1 MTQEKLQKELNQ
13 IWGNWE
19 ITKFIGEGSFGQVYQ
34 IEKEE
39 FDYTYKAALKT
50 ISIPK
55 SQDEVVAVLNEFGD
69 ERSVTD
75 YYHEIVGDIVKE
87 IVLMSKLKG
96 NTNIV
101 SYEDHA
107 VIPNKDQIGWN
118 IYIRMELLTPLFQ
131 YTKEHP
137 LSVRD
142 VIQLG
147 IDMCKAIEICQKYN
161 IIHRDIK
168 PENIFV
174 SDMGNYKLGDFG
186 ISRQMEK
193 TALEFSKKGTYSYM
207 APEVYKG
214 KKYNSTV
221 DIYSLGIVL
230 YRFLNNNRLPF
241 LPPYPQKIRYSD
253 RNKALIM
260 RTSGE
265 EIPKP
270 CNAEGRL
277 VEIVLKACAYDP
289 KERYESARDM
299 RKALESILYE
309 QSMSEMIYPE
319 GDILYHG
326 LVEETLGTKTEDAL
340 ALEEDQLKEEGTVC
354 LFQDSATVAEDMTVP
369 LMEQT
374 SFNFD
379 EENKNDTENDTE
391 LESLQVEEEPIEELE
406 ISDEEE
412 KSEELA
418 GLQVEQEKLTEEKET
433 EQKDENSIEENSE
446 MEEDFEHTEVI
457 NIKAEPK
464 IQLESEIKPE
474 PEIKPESE
482 LNKENFTNK
491 ITRNNSKNI
500 TLPWRKIAVGASI
513 VAVLVIGIPIHSAMT
528 KTTVPNIVNM
538 TIKQAENKTNHNLK
552 IIEASSVYSDKVKR
566 GNIISQQVKAGIKL
580 KKGEKIKVVVSKG
593 SLVTVPSVIGMNQ
606 GDAKKTIEEHQL
618 NMAVKAEEYSMNVK
632 KDCIIYQS
640 VEAGKQADEQTSI
653 EVTVSKGIEQVKV
666 PKVTGMKKQKAIT
679 KLKAAGFTYSVNH
692 DYSTSVSEGKIIKQS
707 IKAGKYVNK
716 KKKVKIVVSLGKR
729 PTPTTERATT
739 QRTVPES
746 TTRRT
751 TTEKKTTTQRKK
763 TPSTHVERLENSTV
777 VN

>member
-75 YYHEIVGDIVKE
+75 YYQEIVGDIVKE

-142 VIQLG
+142 IIQLG

-277 VEIVLKACAYDP
+277 AEIVLKACAYNP

-299 RKALESILYE
+299 RKALEAILYE

-326 LVEETLGTKTEDAL
+326 LAEETLGTKTEDVL

-354 LFQDSATVAEDMTVP
+354 LFQDSATVAED
-369 LMEQT
+369 
-374 SFNFD
+374 
-379 EENKNDTENDTE
+379 
-391 LESLQVEEEPIEELE
+391 LQIEEEPIEEPE

-412 KSEELA
+412 KSE
-418 GLQVEQEKLTEEKET
+418 
-433 EQKDENSIEENSE
+433 
-446 MEEDFEHTEVI
+446 MEEDFGHTEVI
-457 NIKAEPK
+457 NIKPEPQ

-482 LNKENFTNK
+482 LNKENSTNK
-491 ITRNNSKNI
+491 NIRNNSKNI
-500 TLPWRKIAVGASI
+500 ILPWKKIAVGAAI

-580 KKGEKIKVVVSKG
+580 KRGEKIKVVVSKG

-606 GDAKKTIEEHQL
+606 GDAKKTLEEHQL
-618 NMAVKAEEYSMNVK
+618 NMVVKAEEYSMNVK

-729 PTPTTERATT
+729 PEPTTERATT

>member
-277 VEIVLKACAYDP
+277 AEIVLKACAYDP

-369 LMEQT
+369 LMEHT
-374 SFNFD
+374 GFNFD
-379 EENKNDTENDTE
+379 EENKNDTE
-391 LESLQVEEEPIEELE
+391 LE
-406 ISDEEE
+406 
-412 KSEELA
+412 A
-418 GLQVEQEKLTEEKET
+418 EQEKLTEEKET

-446 MEEDFEHTEVI
+446 MEEDFGRTEVI
-457 NIKAEPK
+457 NIKPEPK

-482 LNKENFTNK
+482 LNKENSANK

-500 TLPWRKIAVGASI
+500 TLPWKKIAVGASI

-552 IIEASSVYSDKVKR
+552 IIEAASVYSDKVKR

-606 GDAKKTIEEHQL
+606 GDAKKTLEEHQL

-632 KDCIIYQS
+632 KDGIIYQS

-679 KLKAAGFTYSVNH
+679 KLKAAGFTYFVNH

-729 PTPTTERATT
+729 PAPTTERATT

>member
-277 VEIVLKACAYDP
+277 AEIVLKACAYDP

-369 LMEQT
+369 LMEHT
-374 SFNFD
+374 GFNFD
-379 EENKNDTENDTE
+379 EENKNDTE
-391 LESLQVEEEPIEELE
+391 LE
-406 ISDEEE
+406 
-412 KSEELA
+412 A
-418 GLQVEQEKLTEEKET
+418 EQEKLTEEKET

-446 MEEDFEHTEVI
+446 MEEDFGRTEVI
-457 NIKAEPK
+457 NIKPEPK

-482 LNKENFTNK
+482 LNKENSANK

-500 TLPWRKIAVGASI
+500 ILPWKKIAVGASI

-552 IIEASSVYSDKVKR
+552 IIEAASVYSDKVKR

-606 GDAKKTIEEHQL
+606 GDAKKTLEEHQL

-632 KDCIIYQS
+632 KDGIIYQS

-729 PTPTTERATT
+729 PAPTTERATT

>member
-277 VEIVLKACAYDP
+277 AEIVLKACAYDP

-369 LMEQT
+369 LMEHT
-374 SFNFD
+374 GFNFD
-379 EENKNDTENDTE
+379 EENKNDTE
-391 LESLQVEEEPIEELE
+391 LE
-406 ISDEEE
+406 
-412 KSEELA
+412 A
-418 GLQVEQEKLTEEKET
+418 EQEKLTEEKET

-446 MEEDFEHTEVI
+446 MEEDFGRTEVI
-457 NIKAEPK
+457 NIKPEPK

-482 LNKENFTNK
+482 LNKENSANK

-500 TLPWRKIAVGASI
+500 TLPWKKIAVGASI

-606 GDAKKTIEEHQL
+606 GDAKKTLEEHQL

-679 KLKAAGFTYSVNH
+679 KLKAAGFAYSVNH

-729 PTPTTERATT
+729 PAPTTERATT

>member
-142 VIQLG
+142 VFQLG

-277 VEIVLKACAYDP
+277 AEIVLKACAYDP

-369 LMEQT
+369 LMEHT
-374 SFNFD
+374 GFNFD
-379 EENKNDTENDTE
+379 EENKNDTE
-391 LESLQVEEEPIEELE
+391 LE
-406 ISDEEE
+406 
-412 KSEELA
+412 A
-418 GLQVEQEKLTEEKET
+418 EQEKLTEEKET

-446 MEEDFEHTEVI
+446 MEEDFGRTEVI
-457 NIKAEPK
+457 NIKPEPK

-482 LNKENFTNK
+482 LNKENSANK

-500 TLPWRKIAVGASI
+500 TLPWKKIAVGASI

-552 IIEASSVYSDKVKR
+552 IIEAASVYSDKVKR

-606 GDAKKTIEEHQL
+606 GDAKKTLEEHQL

-632 KDCIIYQS
+632 KDGIIYQS

-729 PTPTTERATT
+729 PAPTTERATT

>member
-277 VEIVLKACAYDP
+277 AEIVLKACAYDP

-369 LMEQT
+369 LMEHT
-374 SFNFD
+374 GFNFD
-379 EENKNDTENDTE
+379 EENKNDTE
-391 LESLQVEEEPIEELE
+391 LE
-406 ISDEEE
+406 
-412 KSEELA
+412 A
-418 GLQVEQEKLTEEKET
+418 EQEKLTEEKET

-446 MEEDFEHTEVI
+446 MEEDFGRTEVI
-457 NIKAEPK
+457 NIKPEPK

-482 LNKENFTNK
+482 LNKENSANK

-500 TLPWRKIAVGASI
+500 TLPWKKIAVGASI

-606 GDAKKTIEEHQL
+606 GDAKKTLEEHQL

-640 VEAGKQADEQTSI
+640 VEAGKQANEQTSI

-679 KLKAAGFTYSVNH
+679 KLKVAGFAYSVNH

-729 PTPTTERATT
+729 PAPTTERATT

>member
-142 VIQLG
+142 IIQLG
-147 IDMCKAIEICQKYN
+147 IDMCKAIEMCQKYN

-277 VEIVLKACAYDP
+277 AEIVLKACAYNP

-299 RKALESILYE
+299 RKALEAILYE

-326 LVEETLGTKTEDAL
+326 LAEETLGTKTEDVL
-340 ALEEDQLKEEGTVC
+340 ALEENQLKEEGTVC
-354 LFQDSATVAEDMTVP
+354 LFQDSATVAED
-369 LMEQT
+369 
-374 SFNFD
+374 
-379 EENKNDTENDTE
+379 
-391 LESLQVEEEPIEELE
+391 LQIEEEPIEEPE

-412 KSEELA
+412 KSEELVELEA
-418 GLQVEQEKLTEEKET
+418 EQEELTEEKEA

-446 MEEDFEHTEVI
+446 MEEDFGHTEVI
-457 NIKAEPK
+457 NIKPEPQ

-482 LNKENFTNK
+482 LNKENSTNK
-491 ITRNNSKNI
+491 NIRNNSKNI
-500 TLPWRKIAVGASI
+500 ILPWKKIAVGAAI

-606 GDAKKTIEEHQL
+606 GDAKKTLEEHQL
-618 NMAVKAEEYSMNVK
+618 NMVVKAEEYSMNVK

-729 PTPTTERATT
+729 PAPTTERATT
-739 QRTVPES
+739 QRTEPES

-763 TPSTHVERLENSTV
+763 TPATHVERLENSTV

>member
-277 VEIVLKACAYDP
+277 AEIVLKACAYDP

-369 LMEQT
+369 LMEHT
-374 SFNFD
+374 GFNFD
-379 EENKNDTENDTE
+379 EENKNDTE
-391 LESLQVEEEPIEELE
+391 LE
-406 ISDEEE
+406 
-412 KSEELA
+412 A
-418 GLQVEQEKLTEEKET
+418 EQEKLTEEKET

-446 MEEDFEHTEVI
+446 MEEDFGRTEVI
-457 NIKAEPK
+457 NIKPEPK

-482 LNKENFTNK
+482 LNKENSANK

-500 TLPWRKIAVGASI
+500 TLPWKKIAVGASI

-528 KTTVPNIVNM
+528 KITVPNIVNM

-552 IIEASSVYSDKVKR
+552 IIEAASVYSDKVKR

-606 GDAKKTIEEHQL
+606 GDAKKTLEEHQL

-632 KDCIIYQS
+632 KDGIIYQS

-729 PTPTTERATT
+729 PAPTTERATT